1 MRDTEIGV
9 DVLRLKNIAVTT
21 KLVQEFIKKE
31 VERSK
36 RNGVA
41 LAFSGG
47 KDSTAVACLCA
58 ASIGPEK
65 VLAIYMPTENSK
77 SVHREHALWVAKWL
91 GVRLEVIDITPVLKA
106 LGAWGLLPEMHGDIL
121 SAKAK
126 AEKEIGGDSVI
137 YRAASTGH
145 DLVARGAAFGGSQH
159 RLRAV
164 YVSMFAD
171 LENLLMVGT
180 GNYSEFSLGS
190 SILFGCDELAEIMPI
205 RPFYRTQVKQLLEH
219 FGVLR
224 EIIDKPSDPDVIMSI
239 DSIDQMFGPSE
250 QNDLILYGLEHG
262 ITKQSLEKQFG
273 IEAVRRVTDL
283 VETASKY
290 KRGLP
295 HIPKVQF

>member
-1 MRDTEIGV
+1 MQVGI
-9 DVLRLKNIAVTT
+9 
-21 KLVQEFIKKE
+21 
-31 VERSK
+31 
-36 RNGVA
+36 
-41 LAFSGG
+41 
-47 KDSTAVACLCA
+47 
-58 ASIGPEK
+58 
-65 VLAIYMPTENSK
+65 
-77 SVHREHALWVAKWL
+77 
-91 GVRLEVIDITPVLKA
+91 
-106 LGAWGLLPEMHGDIL
+106 
-121 SAKAK
+121 
-126 AEKEIGGDSVI
+126 
-137 YRAASTGH
+137 
-145 DLVARGAAFGGSQH
+145 
-159 RLRAV
+159 RAV

-171 LENLLMVGT
+171 LENLLMVGA